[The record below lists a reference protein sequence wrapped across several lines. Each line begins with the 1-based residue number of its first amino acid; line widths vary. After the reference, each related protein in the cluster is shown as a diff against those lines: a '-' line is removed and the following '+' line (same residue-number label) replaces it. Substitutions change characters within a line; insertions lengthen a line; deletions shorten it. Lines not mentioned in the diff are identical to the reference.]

1 MTGAVPSGRLRALL
15 RKEFVQ
21 FFRDYALVVLVLY
34 TFTEIALCA
43 WALTLD
49 VRNIPIA
56 VYDLDRSPASR
67 TVVERLVRSESFR
80 LEDVLT
86 SNRAVADHL
95 DRGLARMVVVIPPD
109 FAHDLARGR
118 TAAVQLIT
126 DGSDSYT
133 ATLATAYGTQVIQG
147 YADEILAGRLGLAAS
162 QLTLVPQIR
171 TETRV
176 WYDEALNFTH
186 YNVITMVA
194 LGIPFVAI
202 LVTAGVTVREKEA
215 GTLEQLMVTPI
226 RPWEFMLAKIVP
238 VAALSLVGLASSV
251 AIAVWGFGAPVR
263 GSLPLFFAISML
275 AFFAS
280 AGLGVAI
287 ATVSRNLQQALLLG
301 FFVLFPLAFL
311 SGLLT
316 PVNNMPAILRYLSLL
331 NPVRYLLT
339 ITIGIFMKGVG
350 LETLWPQVVSLS
362 ALGVAVFA
370 LSLLRWRR
378 RLV

>member
-1 MTGAVPSGRLRALL
+1 MRRGRLRALL

-21 FFRDYALVVLVLY
+21 FFRDYAMVVLVLY
-34 TFTEIALCA
+34 IFLEIALCA

-49 VRNIPIA
+49 VRGVPIA

-67 TVVERLVRSESFR
+67 TVIERLARSESFQ

-86 SNRAVADHL
+86 SNQAVAEHL
-95 DRGLARMVVVIPPD
+95 DRGLARLVVIIPPD
-109 FAHDLARGR
+109 FARDLAQGR
-118 TAAVQLIT
+118 TAKVQLVT

-133 ATLATAYGTQVIQG
+133 ATLATAYSTEVIQG
-147 YADEILAGRLGLAAS
+147 YAGEVLAGRLGLPAS
-162 QLTLVPQIR
+162 QLALLPQVR
-171 TETRV
+171 TESRV
-176 WYDEALNFTH
+176 WYDPALNFTH
-186 YNVITMVA
+186 FNALVMVA
-194 LGIPFVAI
+194 LAIPFVAI
-202 LVTAGVTVREKEA
+202 LVTAGATVREKEA

-226 RPWEFMLAKIVP
+226 RPWEFMLAKIIPIAV
-238 VAALSLVGLASSV
+238 LSLVGLGSSV
-251 AIAVWGFGAPVR
+251 AIATWGFGAPLR
-263 GSLPLFFAISML
+263 GNLALFFAISVL

-311 SGLLT
+311 SGVLT
-316 PVNNMPAILRYLSLL
+316 PTNNMPLVLQYLSLL
-331 NPVRYLLT
+331 NPVRYFVT

-350 LETLWPQVVSLS
+350 LETLWPQVASL
-362 ALGVAVFA
+362 AVLGAAIFA
-370 LSLLRWRR
+370 LSLFRWRR

>member
-1 MTGAVPSGRLRALL
+1 MRPGRLRALL

-21 FFRDYALVVLVLY
+21 LFRDYAMVTLVLY
-34 TFTEIALCA
+34 IFLEIALCA

-49 VRNIPIA
+49 VRGVPIA

-67 TVVERLVRSESFR
+67 AVVERLVRSENFQ
-80 LEDVLT
+80 LKDILT
-86 SNRAVADHL
+86 SNRAVAEHL
-95 DRGLARMVVVIPPD
+95 DRGLARLVVIIPPD
-109 FAHDLARGR
+109 FSRDLAQGR
-118 TAAVQLIT
+118 TASVQLVT

-162 QLTLVPQIR
+162 QLTLLPQIR
-171 TETRV
+171 TEARV
-176 WYDEALNFTH
+176 WYDPALNFTH
-186 YNVITMVA
+186 FNAVVMVA
-194 LGIPFVAI
+194 LAIPFVAI
-202 LVTAGVTVREKEA
+202 LVTAGTTVREKEA

-226 RPWEFMLAKIVP
+226 RPWEFMLAKIIP
-238 VAALSLVGLASSV
+238 MALLSLVGLGSSV
-251 AIAVWGFGAPVR
+251 AIATWGFGAPLR
-263 GSLPLFFAISML
+263 GSLPFFFATAVL

-287 ATVSRNLQQALLLG
+287 ATASRNLQQALLLA

-311 SGLLT
+311 SGVLT
-316 PVNNMPAILRYLSLL
+316 PINNMPIVLQYLSLL
-331 NPVRYLLT
+331 NPVRYFVT
-339 ITIGIFMKGVG
+339 VTIGIFIKGVG
-350 LETLWPQVVSLS
+350 LETLWPQVVSLA
-362 ALGVAVFA
+362 ALGAALFS